1 MTSSACGLKSRKP
14 KGSMK
19 MQTVRHFGCVKAA
32 DPGCRTVYFCTL
44 ISLEGGYMQTKNIN
58 LRIREDLFD
67 AFDRISEISGL
78 TKTKLFKNAAE
89 EYLTLA
95 DQKKEPETARITGDP
110 KRTTCIIVENSLYEK
125 LLKYSKDNRLTI
137 TQLSLRIIRELIIR
151 KYIPGWQS
159 SEDDRS
165 VPNLTDEEVEA
176 IKNAAM
182 QAEINRMNS
191 STITEEERKR
201 ILKLPDQVL
210 KEILK
215 ITDRW

>member
-1 MTSSACGLKSRKP
+1 
-14 KGSMK
+14 
-19 MQTVRHFGCVKAA
+19 
-32 DPGCRTVYFCTL
+32 
-44 ISLEGGYMQTKNIN
+44 MQTKNIN

-95 DQKKEPETARITGDP
+95 DQKKEPVTARITGDP

>member
-1 MTSSACGLKSRKP
+1 
-14 KGSMK
+14 
-19 MQTVRHFGCVKAA
+19 
-32 DPGCRTVYFCTL
+32 
-44 ISLEGGYMQTKNIN
+44 MQTKNIN

-95 DQKKEPETARITGDP
+95 DQKKEPVTARITGDP

-159 SEDDRS
+159 SEDDSS

>member
-1 MTSSACGLKSRKP
+1 
-14 KGSMK
+14 
-19 MQTVRHFGCVKAA
+19 
-32 DPGCRTVYFCTL
+32 
-44 ISLEGGYMQTKNIN
+44 MQTKNIN

-95 DQKKEPETARITGDP
+95 DQKKEPVTARITGDP

-165 VPNLTDEEVEA
+165 VPNLTAEEVEA

>member
-1 MTSSACGLKSRKP
+1 
-14 KGSMK
+14 
-19 MQTVRHFGCVKAA
+19 
-32 DPGCRTVYFCTL
+32 
-44 ISLEGGYMQTKNIN
+44 MQTKNIN